1 MEEIKVPS
9 TCGLLKMK
17 VAKICHYKINNVLP
31 SANELTS
38 SEDVLSDVMP
48 VKVVVVDIAEFSVV
62 ITDVESSSFSVVVGS
77 VVDNGPEL

>member
-9 TCGLLKMK
+9 TCGLLK
-17 VAKICHYKINNVLP
+17 ICHYKINDVLP
-31 SANELTS
+31 SENELTS

-48 VKVVVVDIAEFSVV
+48 VIFVVVVDITEFSVV

>member
-1 MEEIKVPS
+1 MEEITVPS
-9 TCGLLKMK
+9 TCGLLNMN
-17 VAKICHYKINNVLP
+17 VAKICHYKINDVLP

-38 SEDVLSDVMP
+38 GEDVLSDVMP
-48 VKVVVVDIAEFSVV
+48 VIFVIVDIAEFSVV

>member
-1 MEEIKVPS
+1 MEEITVPS
-9 TCGLLKMK
+9 TCGLLNMK
-17 VAKICHYKINNVLP
+17 VAKICHYKINDVLP

-38 SEDVLSDVMP
+38 GEDVLP
-48 VKVVVVDIAEFSVV
+48 VIFVIVDIAEFSVV